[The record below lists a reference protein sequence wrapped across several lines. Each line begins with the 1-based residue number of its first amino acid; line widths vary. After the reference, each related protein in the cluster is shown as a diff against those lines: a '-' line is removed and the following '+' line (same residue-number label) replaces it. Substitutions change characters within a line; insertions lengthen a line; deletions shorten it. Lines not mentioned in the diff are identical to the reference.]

1 MCTGCS
7 KRVEKLS
14 RDNRDVLG
22 GLAAAAND
30 ATDDPNAA
38 DEREH
43 GGQQEY
49 SNCCTSFSLL
59 CLNDDGECDDEQQS
73 EKMR

>member
-7 KRVEKLS
+7 KHVENLS
-14 RDNRDVLG
+14 RDNSDVLS

-38 DEREH
+38 DEREQ
-43 GGQQEY
+43 GRQQED
-49 SNCCTSFSLL
+49 SNSCTSFSL